1 MAEIRW
7 TYEAELWL
15 KEIYEYIALDNP
27 QAAKEVVD
35 GIYTMAQMFK
45 DHPKMGYTYEVPGME
60 EVRILL
66 YEHFRITY
74 IILEDRIDILGVF
87 HGALDID
94 KYL

>member
-15 KEIYEYIALDNP
+15 KEIYDYIALDNP
-27 QAAKEVVD
+27 KAAEEVVD
-35 GIYTMAQMFK
+35 GIYTTAQLLK
-45 DHPKMGYTYEVPGME
+45 DHPEMGYTYQAPDME
-60 EVRILL
+60 DVRILL
-66 YEHFRITY
+66 YGHYRITY
-74 IILEDRIDILGVF
+74 LILENRIDILGVF

>member
-15 KEIYEYIALDNP
+15 REIYDYIALDNP
-27 QAAKEVVD
+27 RVAKEVVD
-35 GIYTMAQMFK
+35 GIYSTAQMLN
-45 DHPKMGYTYEVPGME
+45 DYPEMGYKYQAPGMDDI
-60 EVRILL
+60 RILL
-66 YEHFRITY
+66 YRHYRITY
-74 IILEDRIDILGVF
+74 LILENRIDILGVF